1 MKAGLSIQ
9 ALAKE
14 IQRQKDASA
23 DYLVNTASL
32 RMEAWDS
39 TPMLHLRDDEG
50 AELVEPTA
58 VLKNI
63 L

>member
-32 RMEAWDS
+32 RMEAWGS